1 MEENLMFLNV
11 TDKVYD
17 ENSIREL
24 SPLALAFLGDGVF
37 ELLVRTELLNKN
49 KNPKTLHVQAIKSVK
64 ASAQSKKIN
73 KVLDILTEDEMGVF
87 RRGKNAKSHTMPK
100 NASVID
106 YKEATG
112 LEALFGYLYL
122 LNRGNRILELYKLME
137 EKSES

>member
-11 TDKVYD
+11 SDKNYD
-17 ENSIREL
+17 ESSIREL

-37 ELLVRTELLNKN
+37 ELLVRTSLLNRN

-64 ASAQSKKIN
+64 ASAQARKI
-73 KVLDILTEDEMGVF
+73 KSVMDILTEEELQVF
-87 RRGKNAKSHTMPK
+87 KRGRNAKSHTVPR
-100 NASVID
+100 NADLID

-122 LNRGNRILELYKLME
+122 LNRGNRILELYKIME
-137 EKSES
+137 DK